1 MAVPPESSD
10 VFMREVDDALR
21 QDELRTLW
29 QRYGRAAIIGL
40 VVLLIALAGVLFWQ
54 HRQTTTAEATG
65 EQFDAALDALAASQ
79 PDKANSQ
86 LADVAKSSSEGYR
99 AMARFTQA
107 DLLLQKNDLPGAAA
121 AFKAIAED
129 ASLEQPFRDLALI
142 RQTSA
147 EYDTLQPQAVVTR
160 LNGLANEN
168 SAFFGSAGEM
178 VAVAYLK
185 MNRRD
190 EAGRLFAALARGAS
204 VPQSIRQRA
213 IQMAGVL
220 GVDAVEVERTG
231 KTNG

>member
-10 VFMREVDDALR
+10 VFMREVDEALR

-29 QRYGRAAIIGL
+29 QRYGRVAIVGV
-40 VVLLIALAGVLFWQ
+40 VVLLVALAGLLYWQ
-54 HRQTTTAEATG
+54 HHQATTAEQTG

-79 PDKANSQ
+79 PDKASAQ
-86 LADVAKSSSEGYR
+86 LAEVAKSGAQGYR

-107 DLLLQKNDLPGAAA
+107 DLLLQKNDLLGAAGV
-121 AFKAIAED
+121 FKEIAGD
-129 ASLEQPFRDLALI
+129 TSLEQPFRDLALV

-147 EYDTLQPQAVVTR
+147 EYDTLQPQQVVSR
-160 LNGLANEN
+160 LSGLATEN
-168 SAFFGSAGEM
+168 NAFFGSAGEM

-185 MNRRD
+185 MNRKD
-190 EAGRLFAALARGAS
+190 EAGRLFAAIARNAT

-220 GVDAVEVERTG
+220 GVDAVELERTG

>member
-1 MAVPPESSD
+1 
-10 VFMREVDDALR
+10 MREVDEALR

-29 QRYGRAAIIGL
+29 QRYGRVAIVAL
-40 VVLLIALAGVLFWQ
+40 VVVLIALAGLLFWQ

-79 PDKANSQ
+79 PDKANAQ
-86 LADVAKSSSEGYR
+86 LTQVVESSSTGYR

-107 DLLLQKNDLPGAAA
+107 DLLLQKNDLAGAAGV
-121 AFKAIAED
+121 FKAIAED
-129 ASLEQPFRDLALI
+129 TSLEQPFRDLALI

-147 EYDTLQPQAVVTR
+147 EYDTLQPQAVVGR
-160 LNGLANEN
+160 LSGLANEN
-168 SAFFGSAGEM
+168 SAYFGSAGEM

-190 EAGRLFAALARGAS
+190 EAGRLFAALARSAT

-220 GVDAVEVERTG
+220 GVDAVEAERTG